1 MGKGVFEDSP
11 VCGVAIC
18 QKSQFSR
25 KFAKISRRQSNCT
38 SPAPRFFHPRFFFEK
53 FTIFTH
59 FLLGFKRKILLFA
72 EWNLPQRFFRARPL
86 FGGKKSK
93 ILENRVGK
101 IAFSKVQGHIIGLFA
116 RDGPRFFSIFF
127 LEKSGFFLEKKSLAA
142 RRKC

>member
-1 MGKGVFEDSP
+1 MESRFVKNRNYREN
-11 VCGVAIC
+11 
-18 QKSQFSR
+18 SR
-25 KFAKISRRQSNCT
+25 KFRAASAI
-38 SPAPRFFHPRFFFEK
+38 APLPHPVFSIRDFFFGK
-53 FTIFTH
+53 FTFFTH